1 VRFPRKE
8 AELFNV
14 KERCTLKPLAK
25 SGPFQRDFIVEV
37 SVSIFKPG
45 DGARVTLLT
54 IDDDGTEK
62 KLAEGTYM
70 PSAELLSQFKGKAE
84 GAG

>member
-1 VRFPRKE
+1 MFT
-8 AELFNV
+8 V

-25 SGPFQRDFIVEV
+25 SGPFQRDFLVEV
-37 SVSIFKPG
+37 AVSIFKPG
-45 DGARVTLLT
+45 DGARVVLLT

-70 PSAELLSQFKGKAE
+70 PSAELLSRFKKQAE
-84 GAG
+84 GGG

>member
-1 VRFPRKE
+1 MFT
-8 AELFNV
+8 V
-14 KERCTLKPLAK
+14 KERCMLKPLAK
-25 SGPFQRDFIVEV
+25 TGPFQRDFIVEV
-37 SVSIFKPG
+37 AVSIFKPG
-45 DGARVTLLT
+45 DGARVVLLT

-70 PSAELLSQFKGKAE
+70 PSAELLSKFGKKAE